1 MSGDFTHS
9 YIPEEFYSVK
19 EKIAIKQA
27 KRNQVKERERVLVR
41 VVNSFIHSIGR
52 RGSLFHEGT
61 KLSK

>member
-27 KRNQVKERERVLVR
+27 KRNQVKERESVGE
-41 VVNSFIHSIGR
+41 SSEFIHSFHWEAR
-52 RGSLFHEGT
+52 LFV
-61 KLSK
+61 S